1 MLGHRAVTTTIR
13 YLGLKEEN
21 LKRAAEVLA
30 TKYAAPTQIG
40 TSQLQSV
47 PESVPT
53 ILKNARTTI
62 TDRVEKSITLAG

>member
-1 MLGHRAVTTTIR
+1 
-13 YLGLKEEN
+13 LGLKEEN
-21 LKRAAEVLA
+21 LKRASDVLA

-40 TSQLQSV
+40 KSQLQTV

-53 ILKNARTTI
+53 IFKIAPTRI